1 MSKRWPFISFG
12 IPDELFIRGKVP
24 MTKEEVRAVVMSKL
38 RLNKDSV
45 LADVG
50 AGTGSVSIEAALHA
64 TEGYIYS
71 IEYKAEAI
79 ALIEEN
85 KRAFGADNIN
95 IIAGRGAEALKG
107 IPAFDRIFIGG
118 SDGELAELIK
128 IAADRLPE
136 EGRLVLTTV
145 TIENLY
151 HAMAELKQ
159 RGFEA
164 IEVIALGISK
174 GRSTGKYTLMAAQNS
189 INIISAMKGASK

>member
-1 MSKRWPFISFG
+1 MSKRWPYISFG
-12 IPDELFIRGKVP
+12 IPDQLFIRGKVP

-64 TEGYIYS
+64 TEGHIHS

-79 ALIEEN
+79 ELIEEN
-85 KRAFGADNIN
+85 KRAFGADNIS
-95 IIAGRGAEALKG
+95 IIEGRGAEALKAL
-107 IPAFDRIFIGG
+107 PAFDRIFIGG

-128 IAADRLPE
+128 IAAERLPE

-145 TIENLY
+145 TVENLY
-151 HAMAELKQ
+151 HAMEELKR

-164 IEVIALGISK
+164 IELVALGISK
-174 GRSTGKYTLMAAQNS
+174 GRSTGKYTLLEAQNS